1 MRVIFFVLVAV
12 VTVFVLTK
20 IPGPGA
26 RMTELPGSRLAVTA
40 QPAAPAKPAPA
51 PASATAASSPSAAA
65 KSSAPV
71 TEPLLPKYSTVKEC
85 VRSGI
90 FGGMKCT
97 QVTTLQR

>member
-20 IPGPGA
+20 VPGPGA
-26 RMTELPGSRLAVTA
+26 RMTELPGSRLAVTSTS
-40 QPAAPAKPAPA
+40 QPAAPAKPAA
-51 PASATAASSPSAAA
+51 AATTAASAPSAAA
-65 KSSAPV
+65 KSSAPL